1 MTWWNFSWTLFYVIS
16 SDKTNEIKI
25 IPCVLYHEII
35 WIFVRKTAIWYNGNS
50 VFSKENENIWYLYFR
65 FSIQTKVKI
74 MGSIWMFVLE
84 KKIRRL
90 FWTMV
95 SEKLTLF
102 LWLKRTQ
109 KILLS
114 RMGLPT
120 GSTPMAILTILP
132 SKSHFSLKFNKFWNI
147 NQFCHFVI

>member
-1 MTWWNFSWTLFYVIS
+1 MTWWKFSWTLFYVIS
-16 SDKTNEIKI
+16 SDKMNEIEI
-25 IPCVLYHEII
+25 IPCVWYHELM
-35 WIFVRKTAIWYNGNS
+35 WLFVRNNS
-50 VFSKENENIWYLYFR
+50 VFSKENKNIKYLYFR
-65 FSIQTKVKI
+65 FSTQTKVKI

-90 FWTMV
+90 FWTTV
-95 SEKLTLF
+95 SGKLTLF

-132 SKSHFSLKFNKFWNI
+132 SKSNFSVQFNKCCNI
-147 NQFCHFVI
+147 N